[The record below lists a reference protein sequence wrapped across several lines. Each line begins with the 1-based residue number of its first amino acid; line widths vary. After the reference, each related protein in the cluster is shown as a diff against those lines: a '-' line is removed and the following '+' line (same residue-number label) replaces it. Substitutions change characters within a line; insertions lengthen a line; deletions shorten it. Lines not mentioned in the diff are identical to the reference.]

1 MQAESKK
8 DLKTTKVLLKEAMLN
23 CILDIHKLHLE
34 KPFGSGFSELDFL
47 QCQILHFISLEPTT
61 IKDIAHRF
69 DISRRAAESNIL
81 HLLKHE
87 LIHKKMKKAGGR
99 GSLISITDYGTEI
112 LEVVTTQLDSIFA
125 FTKDKY
131 SIKQERTLIDF
142 FSEFSESL
150 RNGIK

>member
-8 DLKTTKVLLKEAMLN
+8 DLKTTKVLLKEAILN

-47 QCQILHFISLEPTT
+47 QCQILSFIALEPTT

-69 DISRRAAESNIL
+69 DISRRTAESNIL
-81 HLLKHE
+81 HLIKLE
-87 LIHKKMKKAGGR
+87 LIHKKVKKAGGR

-112 LEVVTTQLDSIFA
+112 LAVVNKQLDSILN

-131 SIKQERTLIDF
+131 SIKQERSLIEF
-142 FSEFSESL
+142 FDEFSHNL
-150 RNGIK
+150 KNL